1 METFRY
7 SIICISAI
15 LLLVLSFLSCQR
27 KSSQDHVATRS
38 YLVEIKDDFIVNSIK
53 EYVKEYHLDS
63 STTIVSIN
71 VKTDTYRTSLY
82 ISHTQNDLNKFD
94 RMPGRYTTMN
104 GFLVLVYSDVDKFIA
119 PTTIKEE
126 LASVILENGIRLRVT
141 EGIDDTPSWKISKC
155 DERITKELETEELEL
170 PCFLKLANVDGE
182 LKIVEESWFKELK
195 DRRGK

>member
-1 METFRY
+1 M
-7 SIICISAI
+7 
-15 LLLVLSFLSCQR
+15 LSFLSCQD
-27 KSSQDHVATRS
+27 KSRQDHAATRN
-38 YLVEIKDDFIVNSIK
+38 YLIEIKDDFIVNSIE
-53 EYVKEYHLDS
+53 EYVKEYHLNNN
-63 STTIVSIN
+63 TTIISIN

-94 RMPGRYTTMN
+94 RMPGRYTMMN

-119 PTTIKEE
+119 PTSIKEE
-126 LASVILENGIRLRVT
+126 LASVILESGIRLKVT

-155 DERITKELETEELEL
+155 DEHITKELEADELEL